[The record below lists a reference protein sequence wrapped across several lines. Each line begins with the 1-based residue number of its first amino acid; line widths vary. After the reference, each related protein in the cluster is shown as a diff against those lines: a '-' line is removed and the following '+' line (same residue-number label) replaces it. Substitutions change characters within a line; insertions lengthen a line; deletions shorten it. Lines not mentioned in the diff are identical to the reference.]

1 MSLLAID
8 PGEKTGVAFFRDGLL
23 STCVVTGD
31 VYEVVAERLVIEMPQ
46 YSRNATR
53 DPQALIK
60 VAVCVGRWLQATKAA
75 KVETPFPV
83 QWKGQL
89 PKSVCATRVLN
100 ELKPVELTI
109 LWGDMQSFCGLS
121 EDTIVRKMSNEKA
134 WRSCTANNAFD
145 ALAMGLQTL
154 GRLRLR

>member
-31 VYEVVAERLVIEMPQ
+31 VCEAITERLVIEMPQ

-60 VAVCVGRWLQATKAA
+60 VAVCVGKWLHATKA
-75 KVETPFPV
+75 KTVDTPFPV

-89 PKSVCATRVLN
+89 PKSVCATRALN
-100 ELKPVELTI
+100 ALTPAELTI
-109 LWGDMQSFCGLS
+109 LWNGVFNSCGLS